1 MAYLPRATRRLLLP
15 ILAGILVCLMWT
27 HFHVH
32 LGLQSRVVTA
42 SHHRLPATG
51 GVESLALLFASAA
64 AAAAAARAG
73 VTDALGR
80 VPASA
85 IPWGGGRPITREDL
99 LAGAAFGA
107 YRANPTAAV
116 HGQAIAYRRAGP
128 MLVVLGGPAGD
139 PQRAHL
145 AQAEFRRWAGR
156 RPIVWYGAG
165 SKAGNGLHLGKEAI
179 VQLARHDPA
188 SPRTANLRHSIARAR
203 RAGVE
208 VLHGSWAQLP
218 AAVHSQL
225 RVLERQWRRRHPI
238 RLRLTLSSLR
248 DATDGRLWG
257 VCTRQG
263 RVEAAV
269 TWLDSADG
277 NGAVLDLMRR
287 RQDAVPGAME
297 LLIHEGLIRARENGR
312 TWASLGVV
320 GDHAP
325 EGLRRF
331 KAKFRPEWHDRYVA
345 APGIPLPLA
354 LAAAAWAHLA
364 PWRSS

>member
-1 MAYLPRATRRLLLP
+1 MADFPRATRRLRLP
-15 ILAGILVCLMWT
+15 ALAGVVVCLVWT
-27 HFHVH
+27 HFHIH
-32 LGLQSRVVTA
+32 LGLESRVAAA
-42 SHHRLPATG
+42 SHHHLPAAG
-51 GVESLALLFASAA
+51 GMESLALIFAA
-64 AAAAAARAG
+64 ATAAAVAARAG
-73 VTDALGR
+73 VSDALDR
-80 VPASA
+80 LPTSA

-107 YRANPTAAV
+107 YRANKTAAV
-116 HGQAIAYRRAGP
+116 YRHAIAYRRAGP

-139 PQRAHL
+139 PQQAHR

-165 SKAGNGLHLGKEAI
+165 SKAGNGYHLGKEAI
-179 VQLARHDPA
+179 VQLARHDLA
-188 SPRTANLRHSIARAR
+188 SPGAANLRHSVARAR

-208 VLHGSWAQLP
+208 ILSGSWAELP
-218 AAVHSQL
+218 PEVRAQL
-225 RVLERQWRRRHPI
+225 RGLERQWRRRHPI
-238 RLRLTLSSLR
+238 RLRLTLSSLA
-248 DATDGRLWG
+248 DATDGRLWT
-257 VCTRQG
+257 VATCHG

-277 NGAVLDLMRR
+277 HGVVLDLMRR
-287 RQDAVPGAME
+287 RPDAVPGAME
-297 LLIHEGLIRARENGR
+297 LLIHDGLVSAREQGR
-312 TWASLGVV
+312 TWASLGVI

-325 EGLRRF
+325 AGLQRF

-364 PWRSS
+364 PWRAA